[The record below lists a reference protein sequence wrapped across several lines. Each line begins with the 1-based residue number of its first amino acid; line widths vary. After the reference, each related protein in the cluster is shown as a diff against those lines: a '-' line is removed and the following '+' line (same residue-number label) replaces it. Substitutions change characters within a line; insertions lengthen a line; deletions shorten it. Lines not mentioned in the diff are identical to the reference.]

1 MAKKRRKKK
10 LSLPKN
16 YREQVVETL
25 LKQGVTLNVSQV
37 YDIRRGRYKD
47 QILTKKVVDVITK
60 LSKEH
65 CARKT
70 NIGSLVAAVN

>member
-1 MAKKRRKKK
+1 MAKQHRKKK

-16 YREQVVETL
+16 YREQVVKTL
-25 LKQGVTLNVSQV
+25 SQQGIQLNVSQV

-47 QILTKKVVDVITK
+47 QILTKKVVAIITK

-65 CARKT
+65 CSRKT
-70 NIGSLVAAVN
+70 RIGSLVASVN